1 MHPLLSLG
9 KAARSA
15 KMLRR
20 PFYSLATE
28 KMAASRQG
36 GRGMKIYSI
45 TVDAMPKSCGS
56 CPLCGYTNDDFPVCY
71 GVADKQIW
79 RIEGNPCDMQYRR
92 SDCPLIAVGGLG

>member
-1 MHPLLSLG
+1 
-9 KAARSA
+9 
-15 KMLRR
+15 
-20 PFYSLATE
+20 
-28 KMAASRQG
+28 
-36 GRGMKIYSI
+36 MKIYSI

-92 SDCPLIAVGGLG
+92 SDCPLIAVRMDRDLALFGAVGGLG

>member
-1 MHPLLSLG
+1 MHPLLSLD

-56 CPLCGYTNDDFPVCY
+56 CPLCGYINSDFPVCY